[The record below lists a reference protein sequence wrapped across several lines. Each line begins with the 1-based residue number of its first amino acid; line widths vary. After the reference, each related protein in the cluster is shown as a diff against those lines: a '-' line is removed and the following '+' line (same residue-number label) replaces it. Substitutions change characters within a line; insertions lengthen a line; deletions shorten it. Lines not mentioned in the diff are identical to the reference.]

1 MYISTL
7 VSLIALAPSA
17 IQVSARPARSCGKKG
32 GAAKVANGK
41 GVYMLSNQAS
51 NAVVAVPIAQ
61 DGTLDEAGGSST
73 NTGGAGAA
81 GIDGSTNAPSN
92 PDALFSQSALTVA
105 GNNLF
110 AVNAGSNTL
119 SMFAIDAQDPTK
131 LTMLGQPAQLPGEF
145 PVTVGASA
153 KHNLA
158 CVGMT
163 GSTAGISCA
172 PFDAQQG
179 LGEMDALRPFDLGQS
194 TPPVGPTNTVSQVFF
209 SDDQAT
215 MFATVK
221 GDPTKNNTGF
231 LASFAVDAAC
241 QGQAAAVAAQGE
253 QASPEG
259 TAVLFGSAAI
269 PGSSDLFVTD
279 ASFGAAVLSTQQ
291 QQQAAASGG
300 KARRQAAGAQVVG
313 KGAVDGQKAT
323 CWAAISPATN
333 TAFVTDVGVNHL
345 VEMSLKDA
353 SIQSTTDLS
362 ANGDPG
368 LIDLK
373 AAGNMVYALSPG
385 NGTTNAAVTVMDA
398 TAKKQVQHVDMQALG
413 LDGNAMGM
421 AVLE

>member
-1 MYISTL
+1 
-7 VSLIALAPSA
+7 
-17 IQVSARPARSCGKKG
+17 
-32 GAAKVANGK
+32 
-41 GVYMLSNQAS
+41 
-51 NAVVAVPIAQ
+51 
-61 DGTLDEAGGSST
+61 
-73 NTGGAGAA
+73 
-81 GIDGSTNAPSN
+81 
-92 PDALFSQSALTVA
+92 
-105 GNNLF
+105 
-110 AVNAGSNTL
+110 
-119 SMFAIDAQDPTK
+119 MFAIDAQDPTK

>member
-1 MYISTL
+1 MYFSTL
-7 VSLIALAPSA
+7 TFLFALAPSA
-17 IQVSARPARSCGKKG
+17 IQVSARPARSCGSKG

-41 GVYMLSNQAS
+41 AVYMLSNQAS

-73 NTGGAGAA
+73 NTGGSGAA

-119 SMFAIDAQDPTK
+119 SMFAIDAQYPTK
-131 LTMLGQPAQLPGEF
+131 LTMVGQPAQLPGEF

-153 KHNLA
+153 KHNVA

-172 PFDAQQG
+172 SFDAKQG
-179 LGEMDALRPFDLGQS
+179 LGAMDDLRPFDLGQS

-231 LASFAVDAAC
+231 LASFPVNAAGGC
-241 QGQAAAVAAQGE
+241 QAASVGAQGQQT
-253 QASPEG
+253 SPEG

-279 ASFGAAVLSTQQ
+279 ASFGGAVLSM
-291 QQQAAASGG
+291 QQAAAGGSSQASG
-300 KARRQAAGAQVVG
+300 AAQVVG
-313 KGAVDGQKAT
+313 KGVVDGQKAT

-353 SIQSTTDLS
+353 SIQSQTDLS

-398 TAKKQVQHVDMQALG
+398 TSKKQVQHLDMQALG

>member
-1 MYISTL
+1 MYISTF
-7 VSLIALAPSA
+7 VSLLALASSA
-17 IQVSARPARSCGKKG
+17 IQVSARPARSCGSKG
-32 GAAKVANGK
+32 CAAKVTNGK
-41 GVYMLSNQAS
+41 AVYMLSNQAS
-51 NAVVAVPIAQ
+51 NTVVAVPIAQ
-61 DGTLDEAGGSST
+61 DGTLNEAGGSST
-73 NTGGAGAA
+73 TTGGAGAT

-119 SMFAIDAQDPTK
+119 SMFTIDAQDPTK
-131 LTMLGQPAQLPGEF
+131 LTMVGQPAQLPGEF

-153 KHNLA
+153 KHNIA
-158 CVGMT
+158 CAGMT

-172 PFDAQQG
+172 SFNAEQG
-179 LGEMDALRPFDLGQS
+179 LGAMDDLRPFDLGQS

-231 LASFAVDAAC
+231 LASFPVNAASRC
-241 QGQAAAVAAQGE
+241 QSASVAAQGE
-253 QASPEG
+253 QSSPEG

-269 PGSSDLFVTD
+269 PGTSDLFVTD
-279 ASFGAAVLSTQQ
+279 ASFGGAVLSM
-291 QQQAAASGG
+291 QQAAAAATGNGSS
-300 KARRQAAGAQVVG
+300 QAAGAAPQVVG
-313 KGAVDGQKAT
+313 KGVVEGQKAT

-345 VEMSLKDA
+345 VEMSLEDA
-353 SIQSTTDLS
+353 SIQSQTDLS

-385 NGTTNAAVTVMDA
+385 NGTTNAAVTVVDA
-398 TAKKQVQHVDMQALG
+398 TSKKQVQHLDMKALG
-413 LDGNAMGM
+413 FDANAMGM